1 MEIFRKYKVIYII
14 LITCFMLFVSEV
26 GAKKGKKVYTV
37 DFEDE
42 FIEGH
47 VKNPTIFHLFN
58 KQQLEYDKL
67 VDLKKDFLPEM
78 RRTAG
83 ELE

>member
-1 MEIFRKYKVIYII
+1 
-14 LITCFMLFVSEV
+14 MLF
-26 GAKKGKKVYTV
+26 KKCVIVLILLFCTFSIFAQKRKGKVYTV

-47 VKNPTIFHLFN
+47 IKNPTIFHLFN

-67 VDLKKDFLPEM
+67 VDLKEDFLPEM

-83 ELE
+83 EIE

>member
-1 MEIFRKYKVIYII
+1 MIFKKYVIVLIVLLCTLSVSAQKRK
-14 LITCFMLFVSEV
+14 
-26 GAKKGKKVYTV
+26 GRVYTV

-58 KQQLEYDKL
+58 KQRLEYDKL
-67 VDLKKDFLPEM
+67 VDLREDFLPEM

-83 ELE
+83 EVE

>member
-1 MEIFRKYKVIYII
+1 MKFKC
-14 LITCFMLFVSEV
+14 LIVLSLLFFTLFVS
-26 GAKKGKKVYTV
+26 AQKKKGRVYTV

-47 VKNPTIFHLFN
+47 VKNPNIFHLFN

-67 VDLKKDFLPEM
+67 VDLKEDFLPEM

-83 ELE
+83 EIE

>member
-1 MEIFRKYKVIYII
+1 MRMFRKYKFILVFVI
-14 LITCFMLFVSEV
+14 LFASLSE
-26 GAKKGKKVYTV
+26 AQKKKKKVYTV

-47 VKNPTIFHLFN
+47 VKNPTIFQLFN
-58 KQQLEYDKL
+58 KRQLEYDKL
-67 VDLKKDFLPEM
+67 VDLKEDFLPEM

-83 ELE
+83 RLK

>member
-1 MEIFRKYKVIYII
+1 MLFNRYII
-14 LITCFMLFVSEV
+14 VLLLLFCTLSVS
-26 GAKKGKKVYTV
+26 AQKRKGKVYTV

-47 VKNPTIFHLFN
+47 IKNPTIFHLFN

-67 VDLKKDFLPEM
+67 VDLKEDFLPEM

-83 ELE
+83 EIE

>member
-1 MEIFRKYKVIYII
+1 
-14 LITCFMLFVSEV
+14 MLF
-26 GAKKGKKVYTV
+26 KKCVLIFLLLFYALSVPAQKRKRRVYTV

-47 VKNPTIFHLFN
+47 IKNPTIFHLFN

-67 VDLKKDFLPEM
+67 VDMKKDFLPEM

-83 ELE
+83 EIE